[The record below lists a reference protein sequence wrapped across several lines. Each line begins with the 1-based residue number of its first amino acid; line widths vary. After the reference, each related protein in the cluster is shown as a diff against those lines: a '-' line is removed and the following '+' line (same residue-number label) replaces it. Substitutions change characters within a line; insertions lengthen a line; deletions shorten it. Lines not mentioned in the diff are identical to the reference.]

1 MTFREERITKIE
13 KKIAKLNAKLLKQY
27 IKLHSLKESV

>member
-1 MTFREERITKIE
+1 MTFRDQRIAKIE

-27 IKLHSLKESV
+27 IKLHSFKGDT